1 VTEKDYKKPC
11 PQSHNPILPPSSSR
25 EKYTLTSYWF
35 KEFDILALILCTM
48 DNDAEKGGN
57 RRPSTIREQRSILT
71 ENVLLE
77 NILEAR
83 YGGPHL

>member
-1 VTEKDYKKPC
+1 
-11 PQSHNPILPPSSSR
+11 
-25 EKYTLTSYWF
+25 
-35 KEFDILALILCTM
+35 M